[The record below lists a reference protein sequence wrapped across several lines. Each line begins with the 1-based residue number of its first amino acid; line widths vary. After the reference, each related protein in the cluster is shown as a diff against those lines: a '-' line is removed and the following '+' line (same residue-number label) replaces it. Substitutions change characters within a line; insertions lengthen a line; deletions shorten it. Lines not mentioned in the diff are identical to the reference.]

1 MSRKL
6 SPDDTRAT
14 SVLSVR
20 LAPATRDA
28 LDREAARRSEAAGGV
43 PVSAAVVARLLL
55 EQALACPPTAV
66 PSSPDRHHS
75 VREQPPEV
83 RHDDVHPVCETCGS
97 TPLTVPCVTCETPT
111 VVCQCPAVLA
121 RDGACAGCAAI
132 VRPAASPRPKRRSL
146 PQRLQ
151 AVLDKGMSRRALAKE
166 LGVSDMTVRRWLA
179 GEAQPEDPAAIDKA
193 LDTLRA

>member
-6 SPDDTRAT
+6 SPEDTRAT

-20 LAPATRDA
+20 LSPATRDA
-28 LDREAARRSEAAGGV
+28 LDREATRRSEAAGGV

-55 EQALACPPTAV
+55 EQALAAAV
-66 PSSPDRHHS
+66 PSTPTHGHARH
-75 VREQPPEV
+75 EEE
-83 RHDDVHPVCETCGS
+83 RHDDAPPACPVCGTALLSVPCGTCG
-97 TPLTVPCVTCETPT
+97 TPT

-121 RDGACAGCAAI
+121 RDGVCEGCATTALP
-132 VRPAASPRPKRRSL
+132 VARPRPKRRSL

-151 AVLDKGMSRRALAKE
+151 AVLDTGMSRRALARG

-193 LDTLRA
+193 LDTLSA